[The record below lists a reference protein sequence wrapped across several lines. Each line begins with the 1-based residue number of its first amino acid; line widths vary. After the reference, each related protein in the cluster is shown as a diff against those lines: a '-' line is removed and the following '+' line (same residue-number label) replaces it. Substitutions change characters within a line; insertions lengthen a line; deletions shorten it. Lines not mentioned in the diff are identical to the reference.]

1 MEAVAATAAPTKARD
16 PRALAGDLEAFNSLY
31 RPHLEAV
38 YDFAVRIVGE
48 RDLATDMV
56 RQTFRLAWRS
66 FPEQGNDV
74 AGRLFTTARVC
85 TLDALRYRRDRN
97 GKEREALH
105 FTRIDG
111 HRVPDPAVFDQSLAE
126 LVWDAACALPREAYS
141 LLALHVRHDL
151 SPDAIGLDR
160 ATAARLARTR
170 EFFDKDVT
178 IRLLATRAR
187 HTCGELDILVAR
199 DDEHELAQHI
209 RRCKRCRET
218 ASRFVS
224 PAAVLGSLA
233 TIAPSRSLAR
243 ELFNRPRRRGVFGIL

>member
-1 MEAVAATAAPTKARD
+1 MEAVAATAAPTNARD
-16 PRALAGDLEAFNSLY
+16 ARALAGDLEAFNSLY

-38 YDFAVRIVGE
+38 YDFAVRVAGE
-48 RDLATDMV
+48 RDLATDVV
-56 RQTFRLAWRS
+56 RQTFGLAWRS

-74 AGRLFTTARVC
+74 AGGLFTTARTC

-111 HRVPDPAVFDQSLAE
+111 NRVPDAAVFDQALAE
-126 LVWDAACALPREAYS
+126 LVWDAASALPREAYS

-151 SPDAIGLDR
+151 SPDAIGLDGR
-160 ATAARLARTR
+160 AAIRLARTR

-178 IRLLATRAR
+178 IRLLANRAR
-187 HTCGELDILVAR
+187 HTCSELDILAAR
-199 DDEHELAQHI
+199 HDDHELAQHI
-209 RRCKRCRET
+209 RRCKRCGET
-218 ASRFVS
+218 SRAFVS

-233 TIAPSRSLAR
+233 AVTPSRLLAR
-243 ELFNRPRRRGVFGIL
+243 EIFKRPRRRGVFGIL